1 MFLGGIHGWCFCA
14 LPRIICFLF
23 MIPKQAES
31 LSGVLIA
38 YTNVGIKSG

>member
-1 MFLGGIHGWCFCA
+1 MQLS
-14 LPRIICFLF
+14 LIICFLF

-31 LSGVLIA
+31 LTGGVLIA